1 MNLKLCFN
9 RIFML
14 FLQIIVLFSF
24 FKCENER
31 NDNNEWECKDMD
43 SALLEFK
50 VSDQIKNEIEV
61 FYQYKICNKCNLISL
76 KKIDKTN
83 KFNTSVI
90 IDSYYSYVFNVK
102 SLMEEICT
110 NFEYTKFGECGVYS
124 MIIDKNDCSISN
136 KKYPNRPNVWI
147 ILGIIIITLFITI
160 CILIENYEAK
170 IKKLIEKLNRTSR
183 ISNSEEINLDQPD
196 NQIKTENNKKIR
208 LRSLDTFRGIS
219 LFLMIF
225 VNYGS
230 GGYKS
235 MQHVPWH
242 GITLADF
249 VVSIFFNF
257 SLHIKIHF
265 KVSMVSLDYGF
276 YYSDQY

>member
-1 MNLKLCFN
+1 MHLKFSFHKIC
-9 RIFML
+9 ML
-14 FLQIIVLFSF
+14 FLQILVLFST
-24 FKCENER
+24 FKCQNE
-31 NDNNEWECKDMD
+31 NNEWICTDMD
-43 SALLEFK
+43 SALLEFEISK
-50 VSDQIKNEIEV
+50 QIKEDIEI

-76 KKIDKTN
+76 KKIDKIN
-83 KFNTSVI
+83 KLNASVI

-102 SLMEEICT
+102 SSVEKICDD
-110 NFEYTKFGECGVYS
+110 FEYKKFGECGIYT
-124 MIIDKNDCSISN
+124 MIIDKNNCSISN

-147 ILGIIIITLFITI
+147 ILGVIIVAFFITI
-160 CILIENYEAK
+160 CILIEKNETK
-170 IKKLIEKLNRTSR
+170 IKKIIKKLYRSSS
-183 ISNSEEINLDQPD
+183 ISNSDEISLEQTE
-196 NQIKTENNKKIR
+196 NQIKTESNKKIR

-249 VVSIFFNF
+249 VVSFFQDF
-257 SLHIKIHF
+257 ELK
-265 KVSMVSLDYGF
+265 
-276 YYSDQY
+276 